1 MKPARVLCFDLDN
14 TLIDGSGSKDA
25 ILRTCAQLAVAT
37 GLDADRLFE
46 ANSKVW
52 KTYWPE
58 VEKKWTLGA
67 LTGIAVSS
75 EAWRR
80 TLLACGRD
88 DESSVQLARE
98 IHSRHAREAV
108 RLFDDARELLN
119 LPKSHVSFALITN
132 GASDTQR
139 NTVRILGIGEKFD
152 TVVISG
158 EVGIAKPD
166 PSIFGLALQKLG
178 VEPESAWHVG
188 DSLGTDVAG
197 ALGAGLIAVWLNRAG
212 VNRKEGDPRPDY
224 EIQSL
229 KELTSLIPVQT

>member
-1 MKPARVLCFDLDN
+1 MDSWGPDWYCCQFGGLAPYPSRVRARRRIIGTIGERD
-14 TLIDGSGSKDA
+14 
-25 ILRTCAQLAVAT
+25 
-37 GLDADRLFE
+37 
-46 ANSKVW
+46 
-52 KTYWPE
+52 P
-58 VEKKWTLGA
+58 
-67 LTGIAVSS
+67 LTTRA
-75 EAWRR
+75 R
-80 TLLACGRD
+80 GR
-88 DESSVQLARE
+88 
-98 IHSRHAREAV
+98 

-139 NTVRILGIGEKFD
+139 NTLRILGIGEKFD

-197 ALGAGLIAVWLNRAG
+197 ALGAGLVAVWLNRAG